1 VSYILVENQSA
12 FDLAIKEIRQ
22 SKIIGLDTEFLRTNT
37 YFPLLSL
44 VQISTENKKF
54 FLFDIHIKTIDWSE
68 LLAILLDKAIIKI
81 IHSAEQDLEAISYRF
96 NVKITSIIDTQIMA
110 DLLELGKQL
119 GYGTLVEHYF
129 KITLDKDKQFS
140 AWHKRPLTQLQLDYA
155 SLDVVYLID
164 LYSIMLAELAVKKID
179 IQVLFDRSQA
189 ISFKT
194 KQINKSAIN
203 RLTKTFCSKYN
214 IILEDRDLAKELIEL
229 REILAIKHNKA
240 RKYIIEDS
248 DISKIIDTK
257 TFNHI
262 KLNSYIA
269 MFEQLLNKLN

>member
-1 VSYILVENQSA
+1 M
-12 FDLAIKEIRQ
+12 
-22 SKIIGLDTEFLRTNT
+22 
-37 YFPLLSL
+37 
-44 VQISTENKKF
+44 QISTEKKQF
-54 FLFDIHIKTIDWSE
+54 FLFDIHLKTIDWSE
-68 LLAILLDKAIIKI
+68 LLAILLDRAIIKI

-164 LYSIMLAELAVKKID
+164 LYNTMLKELTAKKID

-203 RLTKTFCSKYN
+203 RLAKTFCSKYN

-257 TFNHI
+257 TLDNI

-269 MFEQLLNKLN
+269 MFEQLLTKLN